1 MVDDRDKAS
10 SEPGSNSAASS
21 DHAAPVTSGPAP
33 EGAASGAETS
43 QAAVTMTGAER
54 TQFECIKNAAYHDD
68 RERHFAR
75 LHKFIMFVVVL
86 SGTAAF
92 GAIVGKEG
100 VLASAF
106 ALLSTAAG
114 VADLVFDLDGRA
126 RLHASLKRRCYDLLA
141 RAGLGEDSRAINAA
155 VTRMYADE
163 PPTMHSVNSVAFN
176 AAVDALGR
184 PAGQKYVLKPWQ
196 SVSRHW
202 WPFRANEFP
211 TIDEC
216 VACARSSRNVSN
228 L

>member
-106 ALLSTAAG
+106 ALLSTAAAILTA
-114 VADLVFDLDGRA
+114 VLDFMLLLNDVVMICSRERDSVRIRGR
-126 RLHASLKRRCYDLLA
+126 L
-141 RAGLGEDSRAINAA
+141 
-155 VTRMYADE
+155 M
-163 PPTMHSVNSVAFN
+163 PP
-176 AAVDALGR
+176 
-184 PAGQKYVLKPWQ
+184 
-196 SVSRHW
+196 
-202 WPFRANEFP
+202 
-211 TIDEC
+211 
-216 VACARSSRNVSN
+216 
-228 L
+228 